1 MAKQL
6 GTGKDTGTVAGSK
19 KAERLIGGTPQVGA
33 GTPIAQREIKP
44 AALQPKAE
52 MVNTFF
58 ESKGPILG
66 GATVV
71 PRPPD
76 LPAPPQDLA
85 ALAKS
90 LGSFNETLGAFGDT
104 YITYQKMRDK
114 EAKQR
119 GQQVA
124 RDLSVKFPGQ
134 SFVEIRDG
142 LYRKIAAG
150 EADEQ
155 TIKTYEYFKSLSPLV
170 NGFTNQALQSARMR
184 EQISTAQDRFRNTQ
198 TFTGTD
204 GKTYERDKLA
214 PNDPQI
220 QALIR
225 SLVDVPNDPNVA
237 AEHEALLYS
246 TYSNIT
252 ASQAAAH
259 NERNYGE
266 AVSAAQN
273 ELESILKD
281 KNLPTY
287 QQKQIAFSNLMQKW
301 FVGLGAEDQ
310 ARFIKDLYSIGGNL
324 ANKLSMIPGTKDV
337 DLRQLEMYEEMLAN
351 IYRTATRG
359 PDGAPLMAALGTQS
373 GFGGILEMIRASRE
387 KASILTGATN
397 QGDEYIAQKA
407 VQDLIRQIGLDAAS
421 ASDPITFNQKRALL
435 AQKIQQHP
443 LLAPYP
449 RRVSAALAQAGAFG
463 SALESQVTGSLTE
476 SARQRLAVIEN
487 RQDLTLE
494 QKRNLYQQV
503 PGVPPAML
511 GSYLQRNDAQ
521 LQIQNGPAAGE
532 QSQMTKDI
540 VDTYLKAYKS
550 YGQGLG
556 LQPGESARLSAKR
569 RELQENVLEI
579 YQRAQREGRPQTDAQ
594 TEAQIYLQ
602 KELDKAFTFATTAAK
617 ADPAAAGGGRPFET
631 QTKINE
637 FTGEYDRFFKSMP
650 RETRDRIKN
659 LAPKGALFS
668 EKELKRE
675 FAYIL
680 RTGNLT
686 PQLKFI
692 LKIAGYE
699 KKVLE
704 FLKTQWKGTV
714 SPDEPFP
721 DLNQDQIQRIN
732 ELQASNRQ
740 QQNPVNT
747 AFNRAAEVALNAV
760 MPAAQAATVD
770 SNAYDFTSASRD
782 RGPIE
787 LPITPVSPSRRP
799 VTPTGTPPPFTRP
812 TVAIGNYARQD
823 GGVPDT
829 GPGFAVPGAKDAHG
843 RPVVLSVGFAN
854 ALHQAVLDSNGAVK
868 YSDIAS
874 AKRSRAKNN
883 SLPGAAAD
891 SNHLYGDA
899 IDIHGTSLAWLK
911 KHGAKYGIIYLKYP
925 GGDWHFDYRGPGR
938 GRT

>member
-1 MAKQL
+1 
-6 GTGKDTGTVAGSK
+6 
-19 KAERLIGGTPQVGA
+19 
-33 GTPIAQREIKP
+33 
-44 AALQPKAE
+44 

-90 LGSFNETLGAFGDT
+90 LGSFNETLSAFGDT

-155 TIKTYEYFKSLSPLV
+155 TIATYQYLKSLSPTV

-220 QALIR
+220 QALIK
-225 SLVDVPNDPNVA
+225 SLVEVPNDPNVV

-252 ASQAAAH
+252 ASQAAAR

-266 AVSAAQN
+266 AVSAA
-273 ELESILKD
+273 ESDLKSILKD
-281 KNLPTY
+281 KNLSTY
-287 QQKQIAFSNLMQKW
+287 QQKQVAFSKTLQRFFQAM
-301 FVGLGAEDQ
+301 GAEDQ
-310 ARFIKDLYSIGGNL
+310 ARFINELLTIGGNL
-324 ANKLSMIPGTKDV
+324 ANQLSIIPGTKEV
-337 DLRQLEMYEEMLAN
+337 DLRQLDMYEEMIAN
-351 IYRTATRG
+351 IFRTTTRG
-359 PDGAPLMAALGTQS
+359 PDGAPLMAALGTKG
-373 GFGGILEMIRASRE
+373 GFGGILEMIRQSRE

-397 QGDEYIAQKA
+397 QGDEYIAQKV
-407 VQDLIRQIGLDAAS
+407 VQKLVEEIGLNAAA

-449 RRVSAALAQAGAFG
+449 RRVSAALAQAGTLG
-463 SALESQVTGSLTE
+463 SALESQVTGSLAE
-476 SARQRLAVIEN
+476 SARQQLSIIEN
-487 RQDLTLE
+487 RQDLTPE
-494 QKRNLYQQV
+494 QKRKLY
-503 PGVPPAML
+503 PGVPGATPALL
-511 GSYLQRNDAQ
+511 GSYYQRIDAQ

-540 VDTYLKAYKS
+540 LDTYLKAYKS

-602 KELDKAFTFATTAAK
+602 KELDKASTFATTAAK

-631 QTKINE
+631 QTQINE

-650 RETRDRIKN
+650 R
-659 LAPKGALFS
+659 
-668 EKELKRE
+668 
-675 FAYIL
+675 
-680 RTGNLT
+680 
-686 PQLKFI
+686 
-692 LKIAGYE
+692 
-699 KKVLE
+699 
-704 FLKTQWKGTV
+704 
-714 SPDEPFP
+714 
-721 DLNQDQIQRIN
+721 
-732 ELQASNRQ
+732 
-740 QQNPVNT
+740 
-747 AFNRAAEVALNAV
+747 
-760 MPAAQAATVD
+760 
-770 SNAYDFTSASRD
+770 
-782 RGPIE
+782 
-787 LPITPVSPSRRP
+787 
-799 VTPTGTPPPFTRP
+799 
-812 TVAIGNYARQD
+812 
-823 GGVPDT
+823 DT
-829 GPGFAVPGAKDAHG
+829 KP
-843 RPVVLSVGFAN
+843 N
-854 ALHQAVLDSNGAVK
+854 
-868 YSDIAS
+868 
-874 AKRSRAKNN
+874 
-883 SLPGAAAD
+883 
-891 SNHLYGDA
+891 
-899 IDIHGTSLAWLK
+899 
-911 KHGAKYGIIYLKYP
+911 
-925 GGDWHFDYRGPGR
+925 
-938 GRT
+938 